1 MIAYEGVRT
10 SSGARVYRV
19 DGNMRAPLRHRIVY
33 HSPTGFEWGYAGS
46 GPADLALNILADVA
60 GWNGTWEGPSPVDTG
75 RCTCGAPIWRSE
87 DGAWVHDTDDEES
100 IYNHEPTLGTGRMLP
115 KWVFGLH
122 QQFKFD
128 VIADAERQG
137 FRLEEDE
144 ILSWLALHGLAVSL
158 DEGGAP
164 VA

>member
-10 SSGARVYRV
+10 SSGARVFRV

-33 HSPTGFEWGYAGS
+33 HSPSGFEWGYAGS
-46 GPADLALNILADVA
+46 GPSDLALNILADVA
-60 GWNGTWEGPSPVDTG
+60 GWSGMWGGPSPGLDTG

-87 DGAWVHDTDDEES
+87 QDDTWVHDTDDES
-100 IYNHEPTLGTGRMLP
+100 IYDHEPTLGTGRMLP

-128 VIADAERQG
+128 VIANADREG
-137 FRLEEDE
+137 FRLDEDM
-144 ILSWLALHGLAVSL
+144 ILSWLKVHGIEVTAV
-158 DEGGAP
+158 A
-164 VA
+164 